1 MATKSMKL
9 ILQESVDKLGEA
21 GEIVDVKPGYGRNY
35 LIPQRKAIMATE
47 AALQQRERMR
57 EAATSRAEQTVE
69 NARALA
75 DQLKDISVTIP
86 VQVGETGK
94 IHGSVTTQDIAEA
107 LAEREINI
115 DRKNIT
121 LDQEINNTGEYT
133 ATVELIS
140 ELKPQIKIWVV
151 KK

>member
-1 MATKSMKL
+1 MANKSMKL
-9 ILQESVDKLGEA
+9 ILQESINKLGEA
-21 GEIVDVKPGYGRNY
+21 GEIVEVKPGYGRNY
-35 LIPQRKAIMATE
+35 LIPQRKAIIATE
-47 AALQQRERMR
+47 AALKQRERVR

-69 NARALA
+69 NAQELA
-75 DQLKDISVTIP
+75 DKLEDVSITIP
-86 VQVGETGK
+86 VQVGDEGK
-94 IHGSVTTQDIAEA
+94 IHGSVTTQDVADA

-121 LDQEINNTGEYT
+121 INQDINTTGEYS

-140 ELKPQIKIWVV
+140 ELKPQVKLWVV

>member
-9 ILQESVDKLGEA
+9 ILQESIDKLGEA
-21 GEIVDVKPGYGRNY
+21 GEIVEVKPGYGRNY

-47 AALQQRERMR
+47 AAIKQRERMR

-69 NARALA
+69 SAKELA
-75 DQLKDISVTIP
+75 DKLKDVSVTVP

-107 LAEREINI
+107 LADRDFNI

-121 LDQEINNTGEYT
+121 IDQEINATGEYT

-140 ELKPQIKIWVV
+140 ELKPQIKVWVV
-151 KK
+151 KE

>member
-9 ILQESVDKLGEA
+9 ILQESIDKLGEA
-21 GEIVDVKPGYGRNY
+21 GEIVEVKPGYGRNY

-47 AALQQRERMR
+47 AALKQRERVR
-57 EAATSRAEQTVE
+57 EAATSRAEQTVKSAKE
-69 NARALA
+69 LA
-75 DQLKDISVTIP
+75 DRLKDVSVTVP
-86 VQVGETGK
+86 VQVGEEDK
-94 IHGSVTTQDIAEA
+94 IHGSVTTQDIADA

-115 DRKNIT
+115 ERKNIT
-121 LDQEINNTGEYT
+121 LDQEISTTGEYT

-140 ELKPQIKIWVV
+140 ELKPKIKVWVV